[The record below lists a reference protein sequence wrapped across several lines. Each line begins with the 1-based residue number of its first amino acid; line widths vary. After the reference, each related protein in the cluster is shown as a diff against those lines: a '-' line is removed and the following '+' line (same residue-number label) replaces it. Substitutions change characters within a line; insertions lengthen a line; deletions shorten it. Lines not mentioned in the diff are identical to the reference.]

1 MNALNCQPV
10 DGDDRGGRVIF
21 YTVHEVVHS
30 FSCHHI
36 TSKLRFALLV
46 VFSEVSLSLKEKKK
60 VSEGQENDM

>member
-1 MNALNCQPV
+1 M
-10 DGDDRGGRVIF
+10 IF

-30 FSCHHI
+30 FSCHHM